1 MSSKLIIGTIVD
13 SNADWS
19 LRIRENHCLVVNHNG
34 TIVAEGPLSSQA
46 LQQWKEKYSVT
57 EVVELDREEFVL
69 PGFIDSH
76 IHASQL
82 PNCGLALDL
91 PLLKWLQKYTF
102 PIETKF
108 ADPQYAHDVYSR
120 AVQGTL
126 ASGTTGAMYFAT
138 IHREA
143 SEILCDI
150 AEEKGQRAMVGK
162 VCMNR
167 NSFNGYQ
174 ETTQDSLNETKLF
187 VSGVKARKSA
197 LLDPV
202 ITPRFVPSCDREL
215 LVGLGEMAKT
225 FDIRIQSH
233 LSETL
238 AEVAWVKEL
247 EPKNHNYTDVY
258 QQAGLLNSKT
268 VMAHCVHLSDVELKA
283 MKESRAGI
291 AHCPNSNC
299 SIRSGNMDV
308 RQIQNHG
315 IKVGL
320 GTDCSAGYSPSML
333 DAMRF
338 AVLTS
343 NQFQMQDPSGYQAL
357 TYSDALYLATR
368 GSAAVTCLDQLVGQ
382 LDEGFQFDAI
392 RIRLNSKTHPSSH
405 LFGHESIE
413 DMVHKFVFLG
423 DDRNVVQVWVNGRI
437 VKDLH
442 SLDQ

>member
-1 MSSKLIIGTIVD
+1 MVSMSPKLIIGTIVD

-19 LRIRENHCLVVNHNG
+19 LRIRENHCIIIDDNG
-34 TIVAEGPLSSQA
+34 TIVMEGPFSSQA
-46 LQQWKEKYSVT
+46 VQQWKDKYSVT
-57 EVVELDREEFVL
+57 EVVELDREEFLL

-91 PLLKWLQKYTF
+91 PLLKWLQTYTF

-108 ADPQYAHDVYSR
+108 ADPQYAQDVYSR
-120 AVQGTL
+120 AVEGTL

-138 IHREA
+138 IHRDA

-150 AEEKGQRAMVGK
+150 VEEKGQRAMVGK

-174 ETTQDSLNETKLF
+174 ETTQNSLNESKLF
-187 VSGVKARKSA
+187 IAGVQARKSS

-202 ITPRFVPSCDREL
+202 ITPRFVPSCDQEL
-215 LVGLGEMAKT
+215 LLGLGDLAKSS
-225 FDIRIQSH
+225 DVRIQSH

-247 EPKNHNYTDVY
+247 EPTSRDYTDVY
-258 QQAGLLNSKT
+258 RQAGLLTAKT
-268 VMAHCVHLSDVELKA
+268 VMAHCVHLSNAELNA
-283 MKESRAGI
+283 MKEAQTGI

-308 RQIQNHG
+308 RQIQKRG

-333 DAMRF
+333 DAMR
-338 AVLTS
+338 
-343 NQFQMQDPSGYQAL
+343 
-357 TYSDALYLATR
+357 
-368 GSAAVTCLDQLVGQ
+368 GSASVTCLDRVVGQ

-392 RIRLNSKTHPSSH
+392 RIRLNSKAHPTSH
-405 LFGHESIE
+405 LFGHETIE

-437 VKDLH
+437 VKDLGLTEH
-442 SLDQ
+442 